1 MYIYMHIYIYISA
14 GTKTR
19 GHKGGHEHK
28 LSSQVVRFF
37 RMVCVWFQRLF
48 PDEKSFFYRP
58 AQLPLLALVPV
69 LGLAPA
75 MAPRSA
81 RGPSRSMD
89 PKNHG
94 AFPWSNFHMIMK
106 PTWWLTYPPWKIWK
120 SDWIIIPTIG
130 EVIKAM
136 FQSPPTS
143 YPSLWG
149 NPNNQWVPMK
159 MDVSE

>member
-1 MYIYMHIYIYISA
+1 MYVYIYAYIYISA

-58 AQLPLLALVPV
+58 AQLPLLAPVPV

-106 PTWWLTYPPWKIWK
+106 PTWWLTYPPEKYESQIGSSSQLLGKINNVPNHQPVTV
-120 SDWIIIPTIG
+120 IIPL
-130 EVIKAM
+130 
-136 FQSPPTS
+136 QSDCWS
-143 YPSLWG
+143 QLSSG
-149 NPNNQWVPMK
+149 QN
-159 MDVSE
+159 